1 LINSHRITSRAR
13 SSTARNRLRLKA
25 NFMSEFKLIAVV
37 SAGPKVFL
45 SGNQKIVF
53 YENRKMCILSRYPAS
68 TRGAYASSRNVGRDA
83 MDVEVPLT
91 SGAEADGKSVWS

>member
-1 LINSHRITSRAR
+1 
-13 SSTARNRLRLKA
+13 
-25 NFMSEFKLIAVV
+25 MSEFKLIAVV

-45 SGNQKIVF
+45 SGNQKIVL